1 MSNDGTRYVQL
12 ISSTTQEEVLV
23 GIDDVNYDMV
33 LATLT
38 TAMLKYTDSTA
49 DCLHNYIEEVID
61 GLPCGIIVID
71 YTVEV

>member
-1 MSNDGTRYVQL
+1 MSNDGTRHVQL
-12 ISSTTQEEVLV
+12 ISSTTQEEVIV

-38 TAMLKYTDSTA
+38 TAMLKYEDSTA

-71 YTVEV
+71 STVEV

>member
-1 MSNDGTRYVQL
+1 MSNDGTRHVQL
-12 ISSTTQEEVLV
+12 ISSMTQEEVIV

-33 LATLT
+33 LATLNI
-38 TAMLKYTDSTA
+38 AMLNYTNSTA

-71 YTVEV
+71 STVEV

>member
-1 MSNDGTRYVQL
+1 MSNDGTRHVQL
-12 ISSTTQEEVLV
+12 ISSITQEEVIV

-33 LATLT
+33 LATLN
-38 TAMLKYTDSTA
+38 TAMLKYTNSTA

-71 YTVEV
+71 STVEV

>member
-1 MSNDGTRYVQL
+1 MSNDGTRHVQL
-12 ISSTTQEEVLV
+12 ISSMTQEEVIV

-33 LATLT
+33 LATLN
-38 TAMLKYTDSTA
+38 TAMLKYTNSTA

-71 YTVEV
+71 STVEV